1 MVVVDTLS
9 IVMKGELTVRFV
21 KVQSVSERQ
30 EDGPL
35 ALMMDVLN
43 GTSAVVDELM
53 LMDINDVVPDVTEKR
68 GTFNLF
74 PSSIFK
80 MNEISVNET
89 IDALRRKAASP
100 EVTASTDL

>member
-74 PSSIFK
+74 PSSTFR

-89 IDALRRKAASP
+89 VDALRRKTASP